1 MSVALARDEPATMP
15 AAEPAA
21 PERTPRMRPGD
32 DAASAAVRGL
42 FGRDSAYLVLWA
54 AQLGAAALFTPV
66 ATRLLGPSR
75 FGLVVSSIAIM
86 QVLVAVAGFGLQ
98 SAVQRRYARSGE
110 RDARRLITLAIAT
123 SALVFL
129 IAEATGPRWA
139 AALGLGNYPAAVR
152 FAVTWASLTAI
163 SNAALGLLR
172 SRDQLVPFATV
183 SLLQSV
189 VAEALSLLLL
199 VAVRRSASEY
209 VLGQLLAQAL
219 AVAVA
224 VALTRP
230 LPLGRRH
237 LQMITD
243 SLRYSTPIVAGALA
257 AFVLEASDR
266 LVLQHYLGS
275 AAVARYAVAYN
286 IGAIPILL
294 LGVLDTVWM
303 PRVFGLS
310 DARVRDTVLTRS
322 RDALYALLIPV
333 IAGLAIGGPVL
344 LHLWAPASY
353 RPDGLMFVLVLVAAS
368 AIPVAG
374 AISHTRLLLAEGRTA
389 AIATGTLIAAGTN
402 LGLNIALVPRFGIE
416 GSALATLL
424 GYCALQLTLAVAARR
439 VRRLQPTG
447 RALRVEVLAAVLLAF
462 AAAAIPE
469 TLPLLGARLV
479 VGLVCLAILAS
490 MIATLSGALAAHR
503 TNWLSRWMGS
513 TVLRIPA

>member
-1 MSVALARDEPATMP
+1 MSVGVARGERRMLPP
-15 AAEPAA
+15 AEPAA
-21 PERTPRMRPGD
+21 PELAPRERPED

-54 AQLGAAALFTPV
+54 AQLGAAALLTPV
-66 ATRLLGPSR
+66 TTRLLGPSR
-75 FGLVVSSIAIM
+75 FGLVASSIAVM
-86 QVLVAVAGFGLQ
+86 QVLVALAGFGLQ

-123 SALVFL
+123 SAMVFL
-129 IAEATGPRWA
+129 IADATGPRWA
-139 AALGLGNYPAAVR
+139 RALGLGHYPAAVR

-183 SLLQSV
+183 SLSQSI
-189 VAEALSLLLL
+189 VAEALGLLLV

-209 VLGQLLAQAL
+209 LLGQLIAQAL
-219 AVAVA
+219 AVGVA
-224 VALTRP
+224 IALTRP

-237 LQMITD
+237 LRMVTD
-243 SLRYSTPIVAGALA
+243 SLRYSIPIVPGALA
-257 AFVLEASDR
+257 AFILEASDR

-303 PRVFGLS
+303 PRVFALS
-310 DARVRDTVLTRS
+310 DACVRDSVLRRS

-344 LHLWAPASY
+344 LHIWAPASY
-353 RPDGLMFVLVLVAAS
+353 RPDGLLFVLVLVAAS

-374 AISHTRLLLAEGRTA
+374 AISHTRLLLAEGRTG
-389 AIATGTLIAAGTN
+389 AIAAATLLAAGTN
-402 LGLNIALVPRFGIE
+402 LGLNVALVPQFGIE
-416 GSALATLL
+416 GSALATLF
-424 GYCALQLTLAVAARR
+424 GYGALQLTLAVAARR

-447 RALRVEVLAAVLLAF
+447 HALRVEVLAAVLLAF
-462 AAAAIPE
+462 GAAAAPMS
-469 TLPLLGARLV
+469 LPLLGIRLV
-479 VGLVCLAILAS
+479 VGLMCLAILAG
-490 MIATLSGALAAHR
+490 MIAILSGVLGAPR
-503 TNWLSRWMGS
+503 TDWLSRWMRS
-513 TVLRIPA
+513 TVLRMSV